1 MYDLQLLRESI
12 IHVIDCIINETHN
25 RPDKDVLISGL
36 AMLDLQIRKFNADVN
51 IIIEAKKN
59 NR

>member
-25 RPDKDVLISGL
+25 RPDKDVLIAGL
-36 AMLDLQIRKFNADVN
+36 AMLELQIRKFNADVN
-51 IIIEAKKN
+51 MIIETKKKQ
-59 NR
+59 

>member
-25 RPDKDVLISGL
+25 RPDKDVLITGL
-36 AMLDLQIRKFNADVN
+36 AMLDLQIRKFNTDVN
-51 IIIEAKKN
+51 MIIEAKKKQ
-59 NR
+59 